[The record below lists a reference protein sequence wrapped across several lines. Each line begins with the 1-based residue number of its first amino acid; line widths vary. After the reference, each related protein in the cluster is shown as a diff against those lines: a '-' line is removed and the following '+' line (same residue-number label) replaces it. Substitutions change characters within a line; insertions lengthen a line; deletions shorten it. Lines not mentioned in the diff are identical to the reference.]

1 MSQIFSSKW
10 SVPAHITGLFQI
22 VENEN
27 PLEMG
32 SRGAGFSINN
42 PVITQ
47 AEFHLAEVGSLK
59 VFFNGVI
66 IDGKVSAEV
75 ASSFNEYW
83 NDKELI
89 LNHSSQLPTG
99 AGFGSSGAG
108 ALGAAFALN
117 ELFDAKKSKEELGQI
132 AHQAE
137 VNCRTGLG
145 DVIAQ
150 YHGLAEIRLEP
161 GAPGIGVIKQLEWP
175 IERMILSIFLGT
187 MSTKEII
194 TSKSHIEMINQTSE
208 PLLKELLNSPTVDTF
223 VDLSYQ
229 FSKKVGL
236 MSTTVETIV
245 EELRTNGCSSSMIM
259 IGESV
264 FVIGSSVELKNCV
277 TFLKEKYPKA
287 QFWINSLALTGP
299 SIVSK

>member
-1 MSQIFSSKW
+1 MSQFFSSKW

-27 PLEMG
+27 PLKMG

-47 AEFHLAEVGSLK
+47 AESRLAKVGSLK
-59 VFFNGVI
+59 VFFNSVL

-75 ASSFNEYW
+75 ANSFDDFW
-83 NDKELI
+83 KDKELL
-89 LNHSSQLPTG
+89 LNHSSQLPTE

-117 ELFDAKKSKEELGQI
+117 ELFDAKKAKDELGQI

-161 GAPGIGVIKQLEWP
+161 GAPGIGVIKQLEWSLD
-175 IERMILSIFLGT
+175 RKILSIFLGT

-194 TSKSHIEMINQTSE
+194 TSKSHIEMINRTSE
-208 PLLKELLNSPTVDTF
+208 PLLEELKNTPTVDKF

-236 MSTTVETIV
+236 MSKKVETII
-245 EELRTNGCSSSMIM
+245 EELQANGYSSSMIM
-259 IGESV
+259 IGESI
-264 FVIGSSVELKNCV
+264 FVVGSSDELKQCSI
-277 TFLKEKYPKA
+277 FLREKYPKA
-287 QFWINSLALTGP
+287 QYWINSLALTGP
-299 SIVSK
+299 SIVK

>member
-1 MSQIFSSKW
+1 MTQNFSSRW

-22 VENEN
+22 VEKEN

-47 AEFHLAEVGSLK
+47 AEFRLSKVGSLK
-59 VFFNGVI
+59 VFFNEVL
-66 IDGKVSAEV
+66 IDGKVSVEV
-75 ASSFNEYW
+75 ASSFDGYW
-83 NDKELI
+83 EDKELF
-89 LNHSSQLPTG
+89 LKHSSQLPTE

-117 ELFDAKKSKEELGQI
+117 ELFNAKKSKEELGQI

-150 YHGLAEIRLEP
+150 YQGLAEIRLEP

-175 IERMILSIFLGT
+175 TERKILSIFLGT

-208 PLLKELLNSPTVDTF
+208 PLLKELQSTPTVDKF

-236 MSTTVETIV
+236 MSEKVETLV
-245 EELRTNGCSSSMIM
+245 EELRANGYSSSMIM

-264 FVIGSSVELKNCV
+264 FVIGSSDELKNCAI
-277 TFLKEKYPKA
+277 FLREKYPKA

-299 SIVSK
+299 SIVK

>member
-1 MSQIFSSKW
+1 MTQNFSSKW

-47 AEFHLAEVGSLK
+47 AEFRLSNKGSLK
-59 VFFNGVI
+59 VLFNDI
-66 IDGKVSAEV
+66 LIDGKVSAQV
-75 ASSFNEYW
+75 ASSFDEYW
-83 NDKELI
+83 KDKELI
-89 LNHSSQLPTG
+89 LHHSSQLPIE

-117 ELFDAKKSKEELGQI
+117 ELFNAKKSKEELGQI

-175 IERMILSIFLGT
+175 DERKILSIFLGT
-187 MSTKEII
+187 MSTKEVI

-208 PLLKELLNSPTVDTF
+208 PLLKELHNTPTVDKF
-223 VDLSYQ
+223 VDLSYK

-236 MSTTVETIV
+236 MSEKIETLV
-245 EELRTNGCSSSMIM
+245 EELREYGYSSSMIM

-264 FVIGSSVELKNCV
+264 FVVGSNDELKDCTV
-277 TFLKEKYPKA
+277 FLKKQYPNA

-299 SIVSK
+299 IIVK